1 MVIFHRY
8 LPLFW
13 LLGFVCIGC
22 QGWQEAAT
30 TYQAQKE
37 TVHLNRFIDMLFRS
51 AYLWAEET
59 PTVANPAE
67 AGDPY
72 AFFETLR
79 HPSDPWSRLV
89 PDRFAA
95 SQQSAGTSTTF
106 GYGLAF
112 GTYSNPPDSLSDA
125 YFAVITF
132 VYAQTAA
139 AQAGLQRGD
148 VIVALNGKP
157 LRDSSLTYL
166 FNAPQLNLTLY
177 DGRHIALTASTVTLN
192 PILATHIEKT
202 PAGNVGYVCYKQFS
216 NKSKPHLDAVFSRFK
231 EEGVTDVVLDLR
243 YNNGG
248 DDGVAR
254 YLCSILAPETCLT
267 EQKIVT
273 RYRWNP
279 FIDKVLGT
287 FYNKQ
292 VIRKFTPDVPV
303 NMNLNRL
310 YVLTGP
316 NTASASELVI
326 SCLMPYMDVTTI
338 GTDTYGKC
346 FGSVMYYY
354 PASDIG
360 TWGVQLISF
369 QYANANLYTGFTD
382 GIPATVPL
390 TEQLLQ
396 HVRLL
401 GDPQETLFAHA
412 LQLITGESPTQ
423 RAQARALQTLVM
435 LPGLHPYNRIAD
447 TPTLTADDCPIFLS
461 QE

>member
-1 MVIFHRY
+1 MGLVRRYIFFC
-8 LPLFW
+8 L
-13 LLGFVCIGC
+13 LLGLVCTGC
-22 QGWQEAAT
+22 QEWQEMAT

-37 TVHLNRFIDMLFRS
+37 TAHLNRFIDMLFRS

-59 PTVANPAE
+59 PAVSQPGE
-67 AGDPY
+67 AGDSY

-95 SQQSAGTSTTF
+95 SKQSAGTSTTF

-112 GTYSNPPDSLSDA
+112 GTYSNPPDSLIDA
-125 YFAVITF
+125 YVAVITY
-132 VYAQTAA
+132 VYAQTPA

-148 VIVALNGKP
+148 VIVALNGHP
-157 LRDSSLTYL
+157 LRDSTLSHL
-166 FNAPQLNLTLY
+166 FYASQVHLTLY
-177 DGRHIALTASTVTLN
+177 DGRHLTLTASTVTLN

-202 PAGNVGYVCYKQFS
+202 AAGNVGYVCYKQFS
-216 NKSKPHLDAVFSRFK
+216 SQSKPYLDAVFTRFQ

-248 DDGVAR
+248 DDAMAR
-254 YLCSILAPETCLT
+254 YLCSILAPATCLT
-267 EQKIVT
+267 ERKVVT

-287 FYNKQ
+287 FYKRQ
-292 VIRKFTPDVPV
+292 VVRTFTPDVPV

-326 SCLMPYMDVTTI
+326 SCLMPYMEVITL

-346 FGSVMYYY
+346 FGSVLYYY
-354 PASDIG
+354 PASDIEK
-360 TWGVQLISF
+360 WGVQLISF
-369 QYANANLYTGFTD
+369 QYANANLYTGFTE
-382 GIPATVPL
+382 GIPVTVPL

-396 HVRLL
+396 HVRPL
-401 GDPQETLFAHA
+401 GDPQESLFAHA
-412 LQLITGESPTQ
+412 LQLIAGESPTP
-423 RAQARALQTLVM
+423 RAQTRSLQPLVM
-435 LPGLHPYNRIAD
+435 LPGTHPYNRIAG
-447 TPTLTADDCPIFLS
+447 TPTLTADDCPLFLS
-461 QE
+461 LE